1 MAIYQIGGQSIHS
14 DDPALSELLANI
26 YSSRERPLCLC
37 RTPGIEM
44 YVAKVDDKY
53 LIKRMP
59 NSGSGHAPRAGRS
72 SHAAVRTPSGALR

>member
-44 YVAKVDDKY
+44 YVVGPE
-53 LIKRMP
+53 IF
-59 NSGSGHAPRAGRS
+59 NFPRP
-72 SHAAVRTPSGALR
+72 AACLAARHPRC

>member
-53 LIKRMP
+53 LIKR
-59 NSGSGHAPRAGRS
+59 
-72 SHAAVRTPSGALR
+72 AASRREVSPWMNRGA

>member
-44 YVAKVDDKY
+44 YVAKVDEKY
-53 LIKRMP
+53 LI
-59 NSGSGHAPRAGRS
+59 
-72 SHAAVRTPSGALR
+72 

>member
-53 LIKRMP
+53 QII
-59 NSGSGHAPRAGRS
+59 SQTSA
-72 SHAAVRTPSGALR
+72 ALRPVRESLVA